1 MKEFIKYVDSDL
13 IVMDDSYSVDFKKN
27 ELPSG
32 VYTLTIIGN
41 PMMEKLKPGFRNL
54 EIPTNL
60 IKFKSGIFHKVLSTV
75 DEFFSPETIKR
86 YRDMNILHKMGI
98 ALYGP
103 PGTGKT
109 SLSYMILADLQ
120 KKYNAIC
127 VEITN
132 CDINYV
138 VSVMSEIRKAQKNPF
153 IIFCDEWD
161 LWAARNTNWLTFLDG
176 SLSIDGCVF
185 IGCTNY
191 IEKIPKTISYRRS
204 RIKEI
209 IEVKALPVE
218 VYRDYISTTIAT
230 LSSTEVTKI
239 AYFAEEAGLTI
250 DELKNCL
257 IDYYILGIPIE
268 KSIASVRKFPGG
280 KSWEK
285 EWNKEEKD
293 DDGNDKDEDKNNL

>member
-1 MKEFIKYVDSDL
+1 MKEFIKYVESDV
-13 IVMDDSYSVDFKKN
+13 IVMDDSYSIDFKKN

-32 VYTLTIIGN
+32 VYTLTIVGN
-41 PMMEKLKPGFRNL
+41 PMMEKIKPAFKEL
-54 EIPTNL
+54 ELPTNL
-60 IKFKSGIFHKVLSTV
+60 IKFKSGVFHTVLSTV

-109 SLSYMILADLQ
+109 SLSYMILTDLQ

-132 CDINYV
+132 SDINYA
-138 VSVMSEIRKAQKNPF
+138 VSVLSEVRRIQKNP
-153 IIFCDEWD
+153 IVVFCDEWD
-161 LWAARNTNWLTFLDG
+161 LRVARSTNWLTFLDG
-176 SLSIDGCVF
+176 SMSIDGCVF

-191 IEKIPKTISYRRS
+191 MEKIPKTISYRRS

-218 VYRDYISTTIAT
+218 VYKDYISTTVAT
-230 LSSTEVTKI
+230 LSPAEVTKI
-239 AYFAEEAGLTI
+239 AYYAEDAGLTI

-257 IDYYILGIPIE
+257 IDYYILGMPIE
-268 KSIASVRKFPGG
+268 KSIASVRKFAGG

-285 EWNKEEKD
+285 GWNKEE
-293 DDGNDKDEDKNNL
+293 GEEEENKDENDDPI